1 MTHTTERVR
10 EAPSFV
16 PPSPPP
22 APQPPRRS
30 LEAQLIWGMIA
41 AGLVAAVALL
51 LMSITSGTGQ
61 PTPTDRPPLT
71 QAVPGVPMSADAAE
85 RYLAQRHFA
94 ERGLAGPAGVPG
106 SADAAERYLADRD

>member
-61 PTPTDRPPLT
+61 PTRTDRPPVT

-85 RYLAQRHFA
+85 RYLANRSITRPEGA
-94 ERGLAGPAGVPG
+94 PW